1 MRVTSRILR
10 IHRVPSPCYGI
21 FDSEGLG
28 RDELFY
34 LSKGDSGEQPS
45 SETAV
50 CSFSSGEPSQ
60 ALEETDHVTSVHS
73 SEG

>member
-1 MRVTSRILR
+1 MRVTSRIFR
-10 IHRVPSPCYGI
+10 IHRVPGPCYKI

-45 SETAV
+45 SETTV
-50 CSFSSGEPSQ
+50 CSSSSGGLSQ
-60 ALEETDHVTSVHS
+60 TLEDTDHVTSIHS